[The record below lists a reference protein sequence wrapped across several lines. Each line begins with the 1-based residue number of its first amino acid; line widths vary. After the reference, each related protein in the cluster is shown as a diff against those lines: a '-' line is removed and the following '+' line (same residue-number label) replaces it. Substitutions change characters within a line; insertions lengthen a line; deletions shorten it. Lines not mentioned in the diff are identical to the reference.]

1 MAFNFPIDMIYLWC
15 DGSDPSFQK
24 RKRKYLNE
32 GEEVNNLSTGD
43 IRFFDNGE
51 LMYSLRS
58 LEINAPWINHVYI
71 VTDRQIPS
79 WLNTSYSKVS
89 IVDHSSIMPSQNIP
103 CFNSSVIE
111 RYIAFIP
118 GLSEYFLY
126 GNDDTFFGEYVTPS
140 FFFLGNKPIVRMN
153 YFENDSKEYTYE
165 DIDKLRGSVSFW
177 GETVLNAWRLLFNEY
192 NIKKQVLLE
201 PHHNIDAFKKSD
213 YIRSFKHYQKYLELS
228 MNRFR
233 EKTDIQRL
241 LFSMDSVYRNR
252 AILSIQNHYSKIRK
266 YLFWI
271 KPLNL
276 DGYYIQ
282 DKKRSLLALNFIHP
296 KLFCINNSDKT
307 VASHKIWEKRFLE
320 KRFPNKSFF
329 EK

>member
-1 MAFNFPIDMIYLWC
+1 M
-15 DGSDPSFQK
+15 
-24 RKRKYLNE
+24 LN
-32 GEEVNNLSTGD
+32 S
-43 IRFFDNGE
+43 
-51 LMYSLRS
+51 
-58 LEINAPWINHVYI
+58 
-71 VTDRQIPS
+71 
-79 WLNTSYSKVS
+79 
-89 IVDHSSIMPSQNIP
+89 
-103 CFNSSVIE
+103 
-111 RYIAFIP
+111 
-118 GLSEYFLY
+118 
-126 GNDDTFFGEYVTPS
+126 
-140 FFFLGNKPIVRMN
+140 
-153 YFENDSKEYTYE
+153 
-165 DIDKLRGSVSFW
+165 
-177 GETVLNAWRLLFNEY
+177 WRLLFNEY
-192 NIKKQVLLE
+192 SIKKQVLLE

-252 AILSIQNHYSKIRK
+252 AILRIQNHYSKMRK

-282 DKKRSLLALNFIHP
+282 DKKRSLLALSFIHP

-307 VASHKIWEKRFLE
+307 VASNKILEKRFLE
-320 KRFPNKSFF
+320 KRFPNKSSF